1 MQGFNNRIFFLA
13 LAAVVGAA
21 AIYINSKNGTVTSL
35 SGENENIPKI
45 SISNQEL
52 ILTNTTST
60 DTITTASGLQYHVIA
75 EGSGTESPGPDSVV
89 SVHYRGKLTDG
100 FEFDNS
106 YKRNQPATFPVNG
119 VIRGW
124 TEALQLMK
132 VGDKWELTI
141 PPDLGYGS
149 QGAGSTIP
157 PDATLIF
164 EVELLEIR

>member
-1 MQGFNNRIFFLA
+1 MQGFNNRIFLLA
-13 LAAVVGAA
+13 LAAIVGAA
-21 AIYINSKNGTVTSL
+21 AFYINSKNGTVTS
-35 SGENENIPKI
+35 STRENVPKT
-45 SISNQEL
+45 STSNQEV
-52 ILTNTTST
+52 IVANTTST
-60 DTITTASGLQYHVIA
+60 EDIITTASGLQYYVIA

-100 FEFDNS
+100 FEFDSS

-124 TEALQLMK
+124 TEALQLMR

-141 PPDLGYGS
+141 PPNLGYGS

>member
-1 MQGFNNRIFFLA
+1 MQGFNNRIFLLA
-13 LAAVVGAA
+13 LAAIVGAA
-21 AIYINSKNGTVTSL
+21 AFYINSNNVTVTS
-35 SGENENIPKI
+35 SNGENVPIK
-45 SISNQEL
+45 STLNQEV
-52 ILTNTTST
+52 IVTNTT

-100 FEFDNS
+100 FEFDSS

>member
-1 MQGFNNRIFFLA
+1 MQGFNNRIFLLA
-13 LAAVVGAA
+13 LAAIVGAVA
-21 AIYINSKNGTVTSL
+21 FYINSKNVTVTS
-35 SGENENIPKI
+35 SNGENVPIK
-45 SISNQEL
+45 STLNQEV
-52 ILTNTTST
+52 IVTNTT

-100 FEFDNS
+100 FEFDSS

-164 EVELLEIR
+164 EGELLEIR

>member
-1 MQGFNNRIFFLA
+1 MKNTS
-13 LAAVVGAA
+13 
-21 AIYINSKNGTVTSL
+21 SKN
-35 SGENENIPKI
+35 
-45 SISNQEL
+45 
-52 ILTNTTST
+52 
-60 DTITTASGLQYHVIA
+60 TITTASGLLYRVLV
-75 EGSGTESPGPDSVV
+75 EGSGSESPGLDSVV

-100 FEFDNS
+100 KEFDSS
-106 YKRNQPATFPVNG
+106 YQRNQPATFPVKG

-124 TEALQLMK
+124 AEALQLMK

-149 QGAGSTIP
+149 QGAGSKIP

>member
-1 MQGFNNRIFFLA
+1 MQGFNNRIFLLA
-13 LAAVVGAA
+13 LAAIVGAVA
-21 AIYINSKNGTVTSL
+21 FYINSKNVTVTFSN
-35 SGENENIPKI
+35 GENVPKK
-45 SISNQEL
+45 STSNQEV
-52 ILTNTTST
+52 IVTNTT

-75 EGSGTESPGPDSVV
+75 EGSGTERPGPNSVV

-100 FEFDNS
+100 FEFDSS

-157 PDATLIF
+157 PGATLIF
-164 EVELLEIR
+164 EVELLEVETY

>member
-35 SGENENIPKI
+35 SGENIPKT
-45 SISNQEL
+45 STSNQEV

-100 FEFDNS
+100 FEFDSS

-119 VIRGW
+119 VI
-124 TEALQLMK
+124 QK
-132 VGDKWELTI
+132 
-141 PPDLGYGS
+141 
-149 QGAGSTIP
+149 
-157 PDATLIF
+157 
-164 EVELLEIR
+164 

>member
-1 MQGFNNRIFFLA
+1 MQWFKNRLSLLI
-13 LAAVVGAA
+13 LAAFVGA
-21 AIYINSKNGTVTSL
+21 ISL
-35 SGENENIPKI
+35 YKI
-45 SISNQEL
+45 SNNGIVTPSSADITSSTSTLNQEE
-52 ILTNTTST
+52 ILTNKTSKVTFTTE
-60 DTITTASGLQYHVIA
+60 SGLQYRVLA
-75 EGSGTESPGPDSVV
+75 EGSGTESPGTDSVV
-89 SVHYRGKLTDG
+89 SVHYLGKLIDG
-100 FEFDNS
+100 FEFDSS
-106 YKRNQPATFPVNG
+106 YKRNQPATFPVSG

>member
-1 MQGFNNRIFFLA
+1 MKVFNNRIFLLA
-13 LAAVVGAA
+13 LAAIVGAA
-21 AIYINSKNGTVTSL
+21 AFYINSKNGTVTS
-35 SGENENIPKI
+35 STRENVPKT
-45 SISNQEL
+45 STSNQEV
-52 ILTNTTST
+52 IVTNTTSK
-60 DTITTASGLQYHVIA
+60 DIITTVRGLQYHVIT
-75 EGSGTESPGPDSVV
+75 EGAGTESPGPDSGV

-100 FEFDNS
+100 FEFDSS

-124 TEALQLMK
+124 TEALQLMR

>member
-1 MQGFNNRIFFLA
+1 MQGFNNRIFLLA
-13 LAAVVGAA
+13 LAAIVGAA
-21 AIYINSKNGTVTSL
+21 AFYINHKNGTVTSPTR
-35 SGENENIPKI
+35 ENVPKT
-45 SISNQEL
+45 STSNQEV
-52 ILTNTTST
+52 IVTNTTST
-60 DTITTASGLQYHVIA
+60 DTITTLSGLQYHVIT

-100 FEFDNS
+100 FEFDSS

-157 PDATLIF
+157 SDATLIF

>member
-1 MQGFNNRIFFLA
+1 MQGFNNRIFLLA
-13 LAAVVGAA
+13 LAAIVGAVA
-21 AIYINSKNGTVTSL
+21 FYINSKDVTVTS
-35 SGENENIPKI
+35 SNGENVPIK
-45 SISNQEL
+45 STLNQEV
-52 ILTNTTST
+52 IVTNTT

-100 FEFDNS
+100 FEFDSS

-164 EVELLEIR
+164 EIELLEIR

>member
-1 MQGFNNRIFFLA
+1 MQENKNKIFLLA
-13 LAAVVGAA
+13 LAAFVGAA
-21 AIYINSKNGTVTSL
+21 AFSLNSKNGTVTS
-35 SGENENIPKI
+35 STADNAP
-45 SISNQEL
+45 SRSTSNQEG
-52 ILTNTTST
+52 IVTNTTST
-60 DTITTASGLQYHVIA
+60 DTIKTASGLQYRVLT
-75 EGSGTESPGPDSVV
+75 EGSGIESPGLDSIV

-100 FEFDNS
+100 LVFDSS
-106 YKRNQPATFPVNG
+106 YKRNKPATFPVNG

-132 VGDKWELTI
+132 VGDKWELII

>member
-1 MQGFNNRIFFLA
+1 MQWFKNRLSLLI
-13 LAAVVGAA
+13 LAAFVGA
-21 AIYINSKNGTVTSL
+21 ISLYKISNNGTVTHSSADITSSTSTL
-35 SGENENIPKI
+35 
-45 SISNQEL
+45 NQEE
-52 ILTNTTST
+52 ILTNKTSKVTFTTE
-60 DTITTASGLQYHVIA
+60 SGLQYRVLA
-75 EGSGTESPGPDSVV
+75 EGSGTESPGTDSVV
-89 SVHYRGKLTDG
+89 SVHYLGKLIDG
-100 FEFDNS
+100 FEFDSS
-106 YKRNQPATFPVNG
+106 YKRNQPATFPVSG

>member
-1 MQGFNNRIFFLA
+1 MQGFNNRIFLLA
-13 LAAVVGAA
+13 LTAVVGAA
-21 AIYINSKNGTVTSL
+21 AFYINSKNGTVTS
-35 SGENENIPKI
+35 STRENVPKT
-45 SISNQEL
+45 STSNQEV
-52 ILTNTTST
+52 IVANTTST
-60 DTITTASGLQYHVIA
+60 EDIITTASGLQYYVIE

-100 FEFDNS
+100 FEFDSS

-119 VIRGW
+119 VIPGW

-157 PDATLIF
+157 PDATLKF
-164 EVELLEIR
+164 EVKLLEIR